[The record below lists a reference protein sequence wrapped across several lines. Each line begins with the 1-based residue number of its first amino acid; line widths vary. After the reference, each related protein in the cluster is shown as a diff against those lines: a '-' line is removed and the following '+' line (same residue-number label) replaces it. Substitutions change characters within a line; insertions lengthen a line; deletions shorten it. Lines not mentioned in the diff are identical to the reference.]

1 MWQDCPE
8 PGGRFFLWQESL
20 APDASLGKTY
30 NFLLFCFSLSFSV
43 SRSPFLFPPFSA
55 LSFSLS
61 CFFLLLF
68 PLFRFRLPVFF
79 LLFSLF
85 RFSLS
90 LSFSFFGSSVFAF
103 LLPFLSFFLFVSV
116 FSFVIFVSYYFSEL
130 VFILFLHC
138 SSPFLPLFLSF
149 VIGKRRA
156 AKNGRD
162 GQKKKKR
169 RAAKNGSAG
178 QKKRKRRAAKK
189 EATGS
194 ENGNDGQ
201 KTVKKSD
208 VKKFFPCYKM

>member
-1 MWQDCPE
+1 MWQESPE

-156 AKNGRD
+156 AK
-162 GQKKKKR
+162 
-169 RAAKNGSAG
+169 
-178 QKKRKRRAAKK
+178 K

>member
-1 MWQDCPE
+1 MWQESPE

-156 AKNGRD
+156 AKNG
-162 GQKKKKR
+162 
-169 RAAKNGSAG
+169 SAG

>member
-1 MWQDCPE
+1 MWQESPE

-169 RAAKNGSAG
+169 RAAKTEETDRKKRNDERQKTEALGRKNGNDER
-178 QKKRKRRAAKK
+178 QKKKRRAAKT
-189 EATGS
+189 ETTGR
-194 ENGNDGQ
+194 
-201 KTVKKSD
+201 KR
-208 VKKFFPCYKM
+208 

>member
-1 MWQDCPE
+1 MWQESPE

-156 AKNGRD
+156 AKTEETDRKKRNDERQKTEALGRKNGNDER
-162 GQKKKKR
+162 QKKKR
-169 RAAKNGSAG
+169 RAAKTETTG
-178 QKKRKRRAAKK
+178 RKR
-189 EATGS
+189 
-194 ENGNDGQ
+194 
-201 KTVKKSD
+201 
-208 VKKFFPCYKM
+208 